1 MTKRIYELAKDLNV
15 SSKDLVSIANKANM
29 SVKNHMSTLD
39 DKAVKTLTNAVK
51 KNNSSAKAKT
61 TEHKAPKKGAN
72 LR

>member
-39 DKAVKTLTNAVK
+39 DKAIQTLTNAVK
-51 KNNSSAKAKT
+51 KNNNSAKSQAA
-61 TEHKAPKKGAN
+61 EQKAPKKM
-72 LR
+72 